1 MEFVRM
7 KKLLF
12 IMWGAMLMVMSAG
25 CSSDDDTL
33 TLGSREDFQPIQ
45 SELCK
50 TWQLI
55 GYGSEDNFHTIAEE
69 YRKKSDTYGYR
80 FYVTFRPDGTL
91 TGRESINEIFGKYS
105 CNGDQIKIEE
115 LGSTFVY
122 DEKGYEESIE
132 FLWRLR
138 GSSSYGINDGK
149 TLRLY
154 YPESQPDGIMPC
166 VAYNFLYFEAIEK
179 GKTISLSESKGWFYI
194 NMMPSDVGPG
204 FCFFCNTEEIQVAF
218 RIIGIKA
225 SIDDFQV
232 GETFELNQF
241 SANVYPNDICGTP
254 PVHYDEYEATKGSI
268 KLLDKKKGG
277 DKDVLTFQINNLDF
291 ENLYTINGIVDYV
304 YEGTIY

>member
-1 MEFVRM
+1 M
-7 KKLLF
+7 KKYLF
-12 IMWGAMLMVMSAG
+12 MMMCAMLMVLSAG
-25 CSSDDDTL
+25 CSSDDTL
-33 TLGSREDFQPIQ
+33 TLGNREDFQPIQ

-80 FYVTFRPDGTL
+80 FYLTFRPDGTL

-115 LGSTFVY
+115 LGSTSVY

-166 VAYNFLYFEAIEK
+166 VAYNFLYFEA
-179 GKTISLSESKGWFYI
+179 
-194 NMMPSDVGPG
+194 
-204 FCFFCNTEEIQVAF
+204 Q
-218 RIIGIKA
+218 
-225 SIDDFQV
+225 
-232 GETFELNQF
+232 
-241 SANVYPNDICGTP
+241 
-254 PVHYDEYEATKGSI
+254 
-268 KLLDKKKGG
+268 
-277 DKDVLTFQINNLDF
+277 
-291 ENLYTINGIVDYV
+291 
-304 YEGTIY
+304 